1 MCILDLIKV
10 LMCKF
15 HYDYIKNKYGSNSRL
30 LFTDT
35 DSLMYEMKTEDV
47 CEGKEMFDFSNYSH
61 KSKHYNDSNK
71 LLVGKMKD
79 QKRRFTIK
87 EFVRLKPKICSFLV
101 DNNNEPDKVNDVNK
115 ISVAR
120 ISHSKYKIYLLNMR
134 YLGKFN
140 E

>member
-1 MCILDLIKV
+1 MY
-10 LMCKF
+10 KF
-15 HYDYIKNKYGSNSRL
+15 HYDYIKNKYGNNSRL

-47 CEGKEMFDFSNYSH
+47 YEGKEMFDFSNYSH

-71 LLVGKMKD
+71 LLVDKLKD
-79 QKRRFTIK
+79 QKRGVTIK
-87 EFVRLKPKICSFLV
+87 EFARLKPKIYSFLV
-101 DNNNEPDKVNDVNK
+101 DNNNGPDKANDVNE

-120 ISHSKYKIYLLNMR
+120 ISHSKYKVYLLNMR
-134 YLGKFN
+134 YLRKFN

>member
-1 MCILDLIKV
+1 MY
-10 LMCKF
+10 KF
-15 HYDYIKNKYGSNSRL
+15 HYDYIKNKYGNNSRL

-47 CEGKEMFDFSNYSH
+47 YEGKEMFDFSNYSH

-71 LLVGKMKD
+71 LLVDKLKD
-79 QKRRFTIK
+79 QKHGVTIK
-87 EFVRLKPKICSFLV
+87 EFARLKPKIYSFLV
-101 DNNNEPDKVNDVNK
+101 DNNNGPDKANDVNK

-120 ISHSKYKIYLLNMR
+120 ISHSKYKVYLLNMR
-134 YLGKFN
+134 YLRKFN

>member
-1 MCILDLIKV
+1 MY
-10 LMCKF
+10 KF
-15 HYDYIKNKYGSNSRL
+15 HYDYIKNKYGNNSRL

-47 CEGKEMFDFSNYSH
+47 YEGKEMFDFSNYSH

-71 LLVGKMKD
+71 LLVDKLKD
-79 QKRRFTIK
+79 QKRGVTIK
-87 EFVRLKPKICSFLV
+87 EFARLKPKIYSFLV
-101 DNNNEPDKVNDVNK
+101 DNNNGPDKANDVNK

-120 ISHSKYKIYLLNMR
+120 ISHSKYKVYLLSMR
-134 YLGKFN
+134 YLRKFN

>member
-1 MCILDLIKV
+1 
-10 LMCKF
+10 
-15 HYDYIKNKYGSNSRL
+15 
-30 LFTDT
+30 
-35 DSLMYEMKTEDV
+35 
-47 CEGKEMFDFSNYSH
+47 MFDFSNYSH

-79 QKRRFTIK
+79 QKRGITIK
-87 EFVRLKPKICSFLV
+87 EFVRLKPKIYSFLV
-101 DNNNEPDKVNDVNK
+101 DNNNGPDVNK

-134 YLGKFN
+134 YLRKFN

>member
-1 MCILDLIKV
+1 MY
-10 LMCKF
+10 KF
-15 HYDYIKNKYGSNSRL
+15 HYDYIKNKYGNNSRL

-47 CEGKEMFDFSNYSH
+47 YEGKEMFDFSNYSR

-71 LLVGKMKD
+71 LLVDKLKD
-79 QKRRFTIK
+79 QKRGVTIK
-87 EFVRLKPKICSFLV
+87 ELARLKPKIYSFLV
-101 DNNNEPDKVNDVNK
+101 NNNNGPDKANDVNK

-120 ISHSKYKIYLLNMR
+120 ISHSKYKVYLLNMR
-134 YLGKFN
+134 YLRKFN